1 MSIVPVDQIH
11 YHLRHHILLLGAA
24 LGDHQRQGDQCVVVQ
39 KARAVG
45 TVKNAVVLQ
54 EPQEQERCDA
64 FVTVAERVVFDRPAE
79 QIGRLFLDNRV
90 EITPAESLV
99 NRTHRAFERL
109 VLLAGEQCAAAK
121 LVAQHLQR
129 LHRILIGRAERLL
142 RCSGRYLQLL
152 IIVAVERIES
162 VITRSSPTASDFVT
176 SFAAKTLESRR
187 TVFFS
192 SSNCSALAWLLTA

>member
-11 YHLRHHILLLGAA
+11 HHLRHHILLLGAA

-45 TVKNAVVLQ
+45 TIEDAVVLQ

-64 FVTVAERVVFDRPAE
+64 FVAVAERVVLDRQVE
-79 QIGRLFLDNRV
+79 QIGRLFLDTRV
-90 EITPAESLV
+90 EITPAEGLV

-109 VLLAGEQCAAAK
+109 VLLVGEQFATAE

-129 LHRILIGRAERLL
+129 LHRILIGRTKWLL
-142 RCSGRYLQLL
+142 GGSGRYLQLL
-152 IIVAVERIES
+152 IIVAVERIEA
-162 VITRSSPTASDFVT
+162 VGIVCNHAQ
-176 SFAAKTLESRR
+176 
-187 TVFFS
+187 
-192 SSNCSALAWLLTA
+192 